1 MFKRKLVVV
10 SFTFMLMGMMTMAS
24 VSAHEPGPSQP
35 DHSKMEK
42 TDWKSLI
49 EQGYTKE
56 EIFHAKGIAMFASEK
71 LDIAVILKQYKQS
84 GSWEKTA
91 EHFKVDY
98 EKVKAKHEEMKAKHE
113 EMKKF
118 YKENEEAIFQFLAE
132 YTNTPIAEL
141 QYLKTSTEKFCIHKF
156 MKAAVIAK
164 LSNRPV
170 VELWNEHQAGTSL
183 KEIAKK
189 HNLDKD
195 VIRQEM
201 KNMKQELK
209 STVRS

>member
-1 MFKRKLVVV
+1 
-10 SFTFMLMGMMTMAS
+10 MGMMTVAS

-49 EQGYTKE
+49 DQGYTKE
-56 EIFHAKGIAMFASEK
+56 EIFKAKGIAMVASEK
-71 LDIAVILKQYKQS
+71 LDIAVILKHYKQS

-91 EHFKVDY
+91 ADFKVDY

-118 YKENEEAIFQFLAE
+118 YKENEAAIFQFLAE
-132 YTNTPIAEL
+132 YTNTPVAEL
-141 QYLKTSTEKFCIHKF
+141 QKLKANTEKFCIHKF

-170 VELWNEHQAGTSL
+170 VEIWNEHQAGTTL

-189 HNLDKD
+189 HNLEKD
-195 VIRQEM
+195 AIWQEM
-201 KNMKQELK
+201 KNMKKELM
-209 STVRS
+209 STIRS